1 MVEPRDAAEILN
13 QALPYIQ
20 RFQGQTF
27 VVKYGG
33 SAMSD
38 KDSVQG
44 VLRNVLLLQL
54 VGIRP
59 ILVQGGGPVID
70 ALLKRLDMKTET
82 VDGLRVT
89 DEAAMEVV
97 EMALAGKANKA
108 IVGEIHACGGKAV
121 GFSGRDGRL
130 LVAEPVSPK
139 LGRVGRVVQVNP
151 GLLDL
156 ACDNGFVPVVCSVA
170 EGTDGKA
177 INVNADSAAAAIAT
191 AVGAKKLFLLS
202 DVDGV
207 FADKDDASSLISRL
221 TGDEAKAMIESRK
234 ADRGMVPK
242 LASALEAIRGGV
254 GSVHLLNGSKPN
266 SLLVETFTDAG
277 IGTMVVE

>member
-1 MVEPRDAAEILN
+1 M
-13 QALPYIQ
+13 
-20 RFQGQTF
+20 G
-27 VVKYGG
+27 
-33 SAMSD
+33 
-38 KDSVQG
+38 
-44 VLRNVLLLQL
+44 
-54 VGIRP
+54 
-59 ILVQGGGPVID
+59 
-70 ALLKRLDMKTET
+70 
-82 VDGLRVT
+82 
-89 DEAAMEVV
+89 VV

-191 AVGAKKLFLLS
+191 AVGAKKLFILS

>member
-1 MVEPRDAAEILN
+1 MVGPQDAAEILN

-38 KDSVQG
+38 KEAVHG

-59 ILVQGGGPVID
+59 ILVHGGGPEID

-108 IVGEIHACGGKAV
+108 IVGEVHACGGKAV

-130 LVAEPVSPK
+130 IVAEPVSAK
-139 LGRVGRVVQVNP
+139 LGRAGKVVQINP
-151 GLLDL
+151 ELLNL
-156 ACDNGFVPVVCSVA
+156 ACDNGYIPVVCSVA
-170 EGTDGKA
+170 EGTDGNS
-177 INVNADSAAAAIAT
+177 INVNADAAAAAIAV
-191 AVGAKKLFLLS
+191 AVGAQKLFILS

-207 FADKDDASSLISRL
+207 LADKDDPSTLISRL
-221 TGDEAKAMIESRK
+221 KEGEAKAMIESGK

-242 LASALEAIRGGV
+242 LTSALDALRNGV
-254 GSVHLLNGSKPN
+254 DSVHLLNGAKHN
-266 SLLVETFTDAG
+266 SLLIETFTHEG
-277 IGTMVVE
+277 IGTMVVR